1 MKALFLT
8 LWAGL
13 FLGCQSPGAV
23 LRVNL
28 VDSNKPSYVKVLGE
42 FTPKDYQD
50 AQKSLELI
58 KFLLPDLVFTNTPT
72 IFWMDSKEFDGLT
85 VGKKEKFILI
95 DKYFKF
101 PVNRAIKNEDYFKF
115 SVVFSHEMTH
125 FERNLNENDTQA
137 LTDRRLLRIFFAEP
151 DKILSWKPDL
161 NLKDSLLK
169 P

>member
-101 PVNRAIKNEDYFKF
+101 KEGKVPSNVDYFKF
-115 SVVFSHEMTH
+115 SVVYAHELGH
-125 FERNLNENDTQA
+125 FERNLNEKDTQA
-137 LTDRRLLRIFFAEP
+137 LTDNRLLHILFTEP
-151 DKILSWKPDL
+151 DRIQAWNPKNSENQSK
-161 NLKDSLLK
+161 SH
-169 P
+169 